1 MLDRDTSEKVKSAL
15 SALSSG
21 EAGAGAWDALP
32 VLSDLCEAGLDLQID
47 LRASEQ
53 IGAPIVIVRQ
63 AEAGTGAAISPR
75 LNTLTRRQHQV
86 ALCLARGLSNKQI
99 AAELGIRVTTTK
111 DHVHA
116 VLTKLDVE
124 SRGKVAALMYSK
136 EK

>member
-1 MLDRDTSEKVKSAL
+1 MLDRDTSQKVKSAL
-15 SALSSG
+15 AALSCG
-21 EAGAGAWDALP
+21 DAGAGAWDALP
-32 VLSDLCEAGLDLQID
+32 LLSDLCEAGLDLQID

-63 AEAGTGAAISPR
+63 AAAETGSAISPC
-75 LNTLTRRQHQV
+75 LDTLTRRQHQV

-124 SRGKVAALMYSK
+124 SRGKVAALMNS
-136 EK
+136 